1 VDKICWCLSKRHK
14 IEVKSYYHV
23 YLESLSLEEYLES
36 YHSFK
41 SGIFC
46 VDSSIKENIDFG

>member
-41 SGIFC
+41 SGVFC